1 MATKKAYDLAV
12 KIGSYQDSSGNT
24 KGRYKNV
31 GAIYRKDDG
40 SEFIAIDRTFNPA
53 GVPNPD
59 GKESVLLSRFEVRER
74 GQQGQAPAQQQ
85 QPAQQPASKPAGSGF
100 DDMEDDIPF

>member
-12 KIGSYQDSSGNT
+12 KVGSYNDSQGQPKN
-24 KGRYKNV
+24 RYKNV

-59 GKESVLLSRFEVRER
+59 NKESVLLSRFEVRER
-74 GQQGQAPAQQQ
+74 GQQGQAPQQSAAQ
-85 QPAQQPASKPAGSGF
+85 QPAQRPAPTGSGF
-100 DDMEDDIPF
+100 DDMADDIPF